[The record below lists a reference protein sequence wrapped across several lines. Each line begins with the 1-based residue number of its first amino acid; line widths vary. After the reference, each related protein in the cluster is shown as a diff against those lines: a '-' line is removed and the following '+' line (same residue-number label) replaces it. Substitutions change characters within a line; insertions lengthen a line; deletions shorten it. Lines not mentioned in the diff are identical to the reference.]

1 MRRRWLV
8 RHGGSE
14 GSAGFRVVPG
24 AADSEV
30 VLHVPHAGRL
40 IPPEVR
46 AELLLDDAALAAELA
61 RMTDAHTDL
70 IAARAAGSAR
80 CTPWT
85 FVNLLSRLVVDPE
98 RFPDERE
105 SMRAVGMAA
114 VYTRTSDGS
123 RLRADDPVAEERL
136 LDRWYRPY
144 ARAVTELVAARLAA
158 RGRVTLLDVHSYPSR
173 RLPYEIGG
181 TERPAVCLG
190 TDPAHTP
197 GWLLAAGRAAFAGF
211 GDTGVDTPFAGCYVP
226 LRYYG
231 RDRRV
236 TALMVEI
243 RRDGYL
249 VEPGGPPTDGLAAL
263 AGALATLVDAVD
275 AGTDRH
281 RRV

>member
-1 MRRRWLV
+1 MAVVV
-8 RHGGSE
+8 RQSGSE
-14 GSAGFRVVPG
+14 PPAGFRIVPG

-30 VLHVPHAGRL
+30 ILHVPHAGRL
-40 IPPEVR
+40 VPPEVR
-46 AELLLDDAALAAELA
+46 EGLLLDDAALAAELA

-70 IAARAAGSAR
+70 IAARAATSAR
-80 CTPWT
+80 RTPWT

-123 RLRADDPVAEERL
+123 RLRTDDPVAEEEL

-144 ARAVTELVAARLAA
+144 ARAVTDLVDARLAV
-158 RGRVTLLDVHSYPSR
+158 RGRVTILDVHSYPSR

-181 TERPAVCLG
+181 ADRPAVCLG
-190 TDPAHTP
+190 TDPTHTP
-197 GWLLAAGRAAFAGF
+197 DWLLAAGQAAFSGY
-211 GDTGVDTPFAGCYVP
+211 GGIGVDTPFAGCYVP
-226 LRYYG
+226 LRHYG

-249 VEPGGPPTDGLAAL
+249 VEPGGPPTDGLATL
-263 AGALATLVDAVD
+263 AGALAALVDAVH
-275 AGTDRH
+275 AHPDR
-281 RRV
+281 RTG

>member
-1 MRRRWLV
+1 M
-8 RHGGSE
+8 
-14 GSAGFRVVPG
+14 GFRVVPG
-24 AADSEV
+24 AADSDV

-40 IPPEVR
+40 VPPDVR
-46 AELLLDDAALAAELA
+46 AGLLLDDAALTTELA

-70 IAARAAGSAR
+70 IATRAATSTR
-80 CTPWT
+80 RTPWT

-114 VYTRTSDGS
+114 VYTRTSDGFP
-123 RLRADDPVAEERL
+123 LRADDPVAEEEL

-144 ARAVTELVAARLAA
+144 ARAITDLVEARLAV
-158 RGRVTLLDVHSYPSR
+158 RGRVTVLDVHSYPSR

-181 TERPAVCLG
+181 TERPAICLG
-190 TDPAHTP
+190 TDPGHTP
-197 GWLLAAGRAAFAGF
+197 DWLLAAGRAAFAGC
-211 GDTGVDTPFAGCYVP
+211 GGTGVDTPFAGCYVP
-226 LRYYG
+226 LRHYG

-249 VEPGGPPTDGLAAL
+249 VEPGGPPTGGLATV
-263 AGALATLVDAVD
+263 AGALAALVDAVD
-275 AGTDRH
+275 AVDPDPDSDPDRG
-281 RRV
+281 RRTG